1 MLVALFVTIPHYVG
15 RNALHIEIPV
25 ENAGA
30 FLCFTFTLLS
40 ENLFEYEHAIV
51 MN

>member
-1 MLVALFVTIPHYVG
+1 MLVASFVTIPHYLG

-30 FLCFTFTLLS
+30 FLCFMFILLS
-40 ENLFEYEHAIV
+40 EKLFEYEHAIV